1 MNRFI
6 LLWSLVL
13 GNWSLATAQ
22 TFITQAGE
30 TSFFSETPVENISA
44 TNKKVRS
51 AINPATGDV
60 VVTMQMTDFQF
71 PNKLMQEH
79 FNENYVESEKYPAAT
94 FRGRLTEPVDFTKAG
109 TYDVVAKGSFTL
121 HGVSQERTLKGKL
134 TVEPGQKLTLLSD
147 FSVALKDHAIEVPT
161 LVFVKVAQVI
171 SVKNR
176 YVYAPF
182 TKQ

>member
-6 LLWSLVL
+6 ILCLLLTGHWSLT
-13 GNWSLATAQ
+13 NAQ
-22 TFITQAGE
+22 TFLTQTGE
-30 TSFFSETPVENISA
+30 VSFFSETPVENITA
-44 TNKKVRS
+44 TNKKARS

-60 VVTMQMTDFQF
+60 AVTMQMTDFQF

-79 FNENYVESEKYPAAT
+79 FNENYVESEKYPTAT
-94 FRGRLTEPVDFTKAG
+94 FRGKLVEPVDFTKAG
-109 TYDVVAKGSFTL
+109 TYDVSAKGNFTL
-121 HGVSQERTLKGKL
+121 HGVTQERTLKGKL
-134 TVEPGQKLTLLSD
+134 TVEPGQKLTLLCD
-147 FSVALKDHAIEVPT
+147 FTVALKDHKIEVPT